1 MVDDGGS
8 QDQGEAAA
16 GAAIGVAARRGLL
29 GGGRGDST
37 AFGAGL
43 GEARASY
50 RSRGSG
56 WLTTIIVIGLLVG
69 TLAVMFVA
77 HAK

>member
-8 QDQGEAAA
+8 QGQGDAAA

-29 GGGRGDST
+29 GGGRSGST
-37 AFGAGL
+37 ALGAGL
-43 GEARASY
+43 GEARAAH

-56 WLTTIIVIGLLVG
+56 WLTTIIVVGLLIG
-69 TLAVMFVA
+69 MLAVMFFA

>member
-8 QDQGEAAA
+8 HGQGDAAA

-29 GGGRGDST
+29 GGGRGGST
-37 AFGAGL
+37 ALGAGL
-43 GEARASY
+43 GRVGAH
-50 RSRGSG
+50 RSGGSG
-56 WLTTIIVIGLLVG
+56 LLTTIIVVGLLVG
-69 TLAVMFVA
+69 TLAVMFFA